1 MHERSGRGAR
11 RGRARDSR
19 TPRKG
24 GRGCTRYV
32 RTARCDS
39 TGGAGGGQGPRW
51 VVSGHVGT
59 HDVRATGPPGATK
72 GSRDSRGTLDSVA
85 RQHAN
90 AHVGQ
95 VTAHVPTLC
104 GTVGKPWRQGT
115 RRRGARC
122 SEGSVQC
129 MTAGASKTTRN
140 IVPLKI
146 GTAQVLDTCLYSH
159 QYSTHST
166 RYGVPAAGTCMLV
179 PSSTSALY

>member
-115 RRRGARC
+115 RRHGA
-122 SEGSVQC
+122 SGSVGSVAC
-129 MTAGASKTTRN
+129 MTAGQSKITDI
-140 IVPLKI
+140 IVPRIIPLYL
-146 GTAQVLDTCLYSH
+146 VLYLMQHGHVSCTGFDARQCCCRAYRGL
-159 QYSTHST
+159 
-166 RYGVPAAGTCMLV
+166 
-179 PSSTSALY
+179 